1 MTSDELKRIIKELGG
16 YKVVAE
22 KIGVSDG
29 GLMNGVNQNKIGKQT
44 IKSIK
49 MLQEIERLKKEE
61 EKLKTL
67 RNIIL
72 G

>member
-1 MTSDELKRIIKELGG
+1 MNTEELKTIIKELGG

-29 GLMNGVNQNKIGKQT
+29 GLMNAVSQDKVSIQM
-44 IKSIK
+44 IKSIELLIENK
-49 MLQEIERLKKEE
+49 ELKQES
-61 EKLKTL
+61 EKLQTL
-67 RNIIL
+67 RNIIK

>member
-1 MTSDELKRIIKELGG
+1 MNAEDLKIIIKELGG

-29 GLMNGVNQNKIGKQT
+29 GLMNAVSQDKMSLQM
-44 IKSIK
+44 IKSIELLIENK
-49 MLQEIERLKKEE
+49 RLQEES
-61 EKLKTL
+61 EKLETL
-67 RNIIL
+67 RNIIN

>member
-1 MTSDELKRIIKELGG
+1 MNNEELKTIIKELGG

-29 GLMNGVNQNKIGKQT
+29 GLMNAVSQDKMSLQM
-44 IKSIK
+44 IKSIELLVENNR
-49 MLQEIERLKKEE
+49 LQEESY
-61 EKLKTL
+61 KLETL
-67 RNIIL
+67 RNIIK

>member
-1 MTSDELKRIIKELGG
+1 MNTEELKTIIKELGG

-29 GLMNGVNQNKIGKQT
+29 GLMNAISQDKVSIQM
-44 IKSIK
+44 IKSIELLIENK
-49 MLQEIERLKKEE
+49 ELKQES
-61 EKLKTL
+61 EKLQTL
-67 RNIIL
+67 RNIIK